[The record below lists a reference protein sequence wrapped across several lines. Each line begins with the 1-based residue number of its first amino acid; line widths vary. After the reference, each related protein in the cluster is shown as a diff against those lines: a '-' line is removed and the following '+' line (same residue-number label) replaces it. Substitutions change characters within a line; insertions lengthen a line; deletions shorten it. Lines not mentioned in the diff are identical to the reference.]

1 VRRRAAG
8 CAAAALLLAGCTA
21 RLSFSSGPVPPGPSP
36 APYRLTAGVVLY
48 ADRDWPLADTEAR
61 GRQSIAWA
69 ARVLHVSAVQIAW
82 TYEVR
87 GDRASTVDAAGPGT
101 PPPADI
107 GALTSIARS
116 YGLQVT
122 YRVLLRVPGRVEPLR
137 PARPAGFLGSLLA
150 AERPYLALA
159 QQDHVAEF
167 IAGTERASIASSPR
181 WAWFFAKAAG
191 IYRGILSYAQW
202 GGEPG
207 DGGFFYGDGHL
218 MPVSEYGVTAYP
230 NIALPATA
238 TVTDLTAAWEAFLS
252 RVPAPVLHRTAI
264 DEIGIPAAA
273 GAYGRPWDWPGSG
286 PPDDEVQ
293 ARWFTA
299 ACTAAAAEHMRGI
312 WFWNINLADDP
323 AAPSPSPVKFENRP
337 AAEAAIRSCTEGGR

>member
-1 VRRRAAG
+1 MRRSAAG
-8 CAAAALLLAGCTA
+8 CAATVLLLAGCTA
-21 RLSFSSGPVPPGPSP
+21 RLSLGSGPVPAQASP
-36 APYRLTAGVVLY
+36 APYRLTVGAVLY
-48 ADRDWPLADTEAR
+48 ADRDWPLADAEAR
-61 GRQSIAWA
+61 GRASIAYA
-69 ARVLHVSAVQIAW
+69 ARVLHVGGVQIAW
-82 TYEVR
+82 TFGVP

-107 GALTSIARS
+107 AALTSIARS

-122 YRVLLRVPGRVEPLR
+122 YRVLLRIPGRVEPLR
-137 PARPAGFLGSLLA
+137 PQHPARFLGSLLA

-181 WAWFFAKAAG
+181 WGWFFAKAAG

-207 DGGFFYGDGHL
+207 DGGFFYGGGYL
-218 MPVSEYGVTAYP
+218 MPVSQYGVTAYP

-238 TVTDLTAAWEAFLS
+238 TAAELTAAWERFLS
-252 RVPAPVLHRTAI
+252 RAPAPVLNRTAI

-286 PPDDEVQ
+286 PADDEVQ

-299 ACTAAAAEHMRGI
+299 ACIAAAAERMRGI

-323 AAPSPSPVKFENRP
+323 ANPSPSPVKFEDRP
-337 AAEAAIRSCTEGGR
+337 AAEAAIRSCAEEDR